1 MNKEFVSYID
11 KVIDSIGVTGRKE
24 RQIREDLYTSLTEK
38 QQATGETNPYY
49 LMGEVEEVAAEFR
62 ENLEITEQAPDKFSY
77 GYRHW
82 YEYKSKTKVFGIPL
96 VHINTRP
103 MGVAK
108 GIFAFGTIAVGAV
121 SCGGLSIGILS
132 LGGLSI
138 GLLLSL
144 GGAAISGGLSIGGAA
159 IAYGASMGGAAI
171 AQHIAFGG
179 YANANIAVGGV
190 TEGVISI
197 FNQSGT
203 GDYLFRM
210 PVNENEVIE
219 VIKEVYPRIGKGI
232 LSIIRGLL

>member
-1 MNKEFVSYID
+1 
-11 KVIDSIGVTGRKE
+11 
-24 RQIREDLYTSLTEK
+24 
-38 QQATGETNPYY
+38 
-49 LMGEVEEVAAEFR
+49 
-62 ENLEITEQAPDKFSY
+62 
-77 GYRHW
+77 
-82 YEYKSKTKVFGIPL
+82 VFGIPL
-96 VHINTRP
+96 VHINTKP
-103 MGVAK
+103 LGVAK
-108 GIFAFGTIAVGAV
+108 GIFAFGTIAVGV
-121 SCGGLSIGILS
+121 ISGGGLSVGILS

-144 GGAAISGGLSIGGAA
+144 GGAAISGGLSLGGAA

-190 TEGVISI
+190 TEGIISI

-203 GDYLFRM
+203 GGYLFRM

-232 LSIIRGLL
+232 LSIIKGLL